1 MKIDRLRQLVI
12 DYNKFNLPVEKRKF
26 IQKEIGYSK
35 ASELVKE
42 LDFFIKSEECKL
54 VVSPMSIEKY
64 NDKNFL
70 NLYIILGRTNSLFRV
85 FSELEVKN
93 LQNTLTALKKI
104 KNIRLN
110 KTENSLLNQEI
121 NSDYKIEKITYKE
134 ILEIK
139 NKWKAKDFEI
149 SEPEP
154 NLNYYKINENNN
166 PVAFFTS
173 NEDNLEIEFADFMVD
188 PNKRKTKS
196 MIDILKIM
204 KQFVKTDK
212 TASCAALTSQPE
224 LVKMYEKLGF
234 ELQGIYSESNIERQE
249 LITAYTMIK
258 PK

>member
-26 IQKEIGYSK
+26 IQKKIGYSK

-54 VVSPMSIEKY
+54 VVSSMSIEKY

-85 FSELEVKN
+85 FSELEIKN

-121 NSDYKIEKITYKE
+121 NSAYKIEKITYKE

-139 NKWKAKDFEI
+139 NKWKAKDLE
-149 SEPEP
+149 
-154 NLNYYKINENNN
+154 INENNN
-166 PVAFFTS
+166 SVAFFTS